1 MSLTNFPTWNTE
13 TVTINSL
20 YNDVEANYYNLDPEH
35 QRNVIHSPE
44 WQENLIETI
53 FTTGLIPTTYWH
65 KNNNKRESLDGKQRI
80 STILKFKKNE
90 FSYKGKKYDELS
102 DELKEHFNTFPLA
115 LGICNRTLS
124 KEEVHNIFEK
134 LQVVKKTSLGEVL
147 NSTYNE
153 NLKKNVLE
161 YLDELSIINKN
172 KNFLKKKNKRFEQQE
187 IIAWTLYFTY
197 KTYKKYD
204 PDYALEQ
211 IDIKEFWN
219 EFDLNNE
226 ENNNIYEEYKL
237 LFNKF
242 VRIFV
247 NNNNIP
253 YISNKTSLIPLFYI
267 VLNHNYSTDILEDY
281 VSTHIDD
288 IKNILKK
295 KVNASHTACKERIND
310 IIKFINENPIE

>member
-172 KNFLKKKNKRFEQQE
+172 KNFLKKKNKRFKKKE
-187 IIAWTLYFTY
+187 IIVWTLYFTY

>member
-1 MSLTNFPTWNTE
+1 MSLSNFPTWNNE
-13 TVTINSL
+13 TISISALCHDIEKNF
-20 YNDVEANYYNLDPEH
+20 YNLDPEH

-44 WQENLIETI
+44 WKETLIETI

-65 KNNNKRESLDGKQRI
+65 ENNNKRESLDGKQRI
-80 STILKFKKNE
+80 STIFEFKNNE
-90 FSYKGKKYDELS
+90 FEYKGQKYDELS
-102 DELKEHFNTFPLA
+102 DEYKRHFDSFKLA

-172 KNFLKKKNKRFEQQE
+172 KNFLKKNKRFEQQE
-187 IIAWTLYFTY
+187 IIAWTLYF
-197 KTYKKYD
+197 KYNKILN
-204 PDYALEQ
+204 DYDYDLEQ
-211 IDIKEFWN
+211 KNVKKFWN

-226 ENNNIYEEYKL
+226 ENNNIYEQYKL

-242 VRIFV
+242 IRIFV

-253 YISNKTSLIPLFYI
+253 YINNKTTIIPLFYI
-267 VLNHNYSTDILEDY
+267 ILNYDYSTDILEDY
-281 VSTHIDD
+281 MEIHIDD

-310 IIKFINENPIE
+310 IIKFIDENPIT

>member
-1 MSLTNFPTWNTE
+1 MSSTTFPTWNTE
-13 TVTINSL
+13 TISISALCHDIDDNF
-20 YNDVEANYYNLDPEH
+20 YNLDPEH
-35 QRNVIHSPE
+35 QRNIIHSLE
-44 WQENLIETI
+44 WKTNLIETI

-65 KNNNKRESLDGKQRI
+65 ENNNKRESLDGKQRI
-80 STILKFKKNE
+80 STILQFKKNE
-90 FSYKGKKYDELS
+90 FKYKGQKYDELS
-102 DELKEHFNTFPLA
+102 DEDKRHFNTFPLA
-115 LGICNRTLS
+115 LGICSRTLT
-124 KEEVHNIFEK
+124 KEEVHNIFEN

-161 YLDELSIINKN
+161 YLDELNIINKN
-172 KNFLKKKNKRFEQQE
+172 KNFLRKNKRFEQQE

-197 KTYKKYD
+197 KKPDY
-204 PDYALEQ
+204 DYALEQ

-219 EFDLNNE
+219 EFYLNIV

-242 VRIFV
+242 IRIFV

-253 YISNKTSLIPLFYI
+253 YINNKTTLIPLFYI
-267 VLNHNYSTDILEDY
+267 VLNYNYSSDILEDY
-281 VSTHIDD
+281 VSTYIDD

-310 IIKFINENPIE
+310 IIEFINENPIQ

>member
-1 MSLTNFPTWNTE
+1 MSLSNFPTWNTQ
-13 TVTINSL
+13 TITISALCHDIDDNF
-20 YNDVEANYYNLDPEH
+20 YNLDPEH
-35 QRNVIHSPE
+35 QRNVIHNTE
-44 WQENLIETI
+44 WKKNLIETI

-80 STILKFKKNE
+80 STILEFKRNE
-90 FSYKGKKYDELS
+90 LKYKGKTYDELS
-102 DELKEHFNTFPLA
+102 DENKEHFDTFPLA
-115 LGICNRTLS
+115 LGICSRTLS

-153 NLKKNVLE
+153 DLKNQVLD
-161 YLDELSIINKN
+161 YLDELSFINKN
-172 KNFLKKKNKRFEQQE
+172 KNFLKKNNRFEQQE

-197 KTYKKYD
+197 KKPDY
-204 PDYALEQ
+204 DYALEQ

-226 ENNNIYEEYKL
+226 ENYNIYEDYKS

-242 VRIFV
+242 IIIFV

-253 YISNKTSLIPLFYI
+253 YINNKTTLIPLFYI
-267 VLNHNYSTDILEDY
+267 ILNYNYSYEVLEDY
-281 VSTHIDD
+281 VSTYIDD

>member
-1 MSLTNFPTWNTE
+1 MSLSNFPTWNNE
-13 TVTINSL
+13 TVTISALCHDIDDNF
-20 YNDVEANYYNLDPEH
+20 YNLDPEH
-35 QRNVIHSPE
+35 QRNVIHSLE
-44 WQENLIETI
+44 WKENLIETI

-65 KNNNKRESLDGKQRI
+65 ENNNKRESLDGKQRI
-80 STILKFKKNE
+80 STILQFKRNE
-90 FSYKGKKYDELS
+90 FLYKGQKYDELS
-102 DELKEHFNTFPLA
+102 DELKRHFDSFKLA

-161 YLDELSIINKN
+161 YLDELSVFNKN
-172 KNFLKKKNKRFEQQE
+172 KNFLRKNKRFEQQE

-197 KTYKKYD
+197 NKSDPD

-219 EFDLNNE
+219 NFDLNNE
-226 ENNNIYEEYKL
+226 ENNNIYEQYKL

-242 VRIFV
+242 IRIFV

-253 YISNKTSLIPLFYI
+253 YINNKTTLIPLFYI
-267 VLNHNYSTDILEDY
+267 ILNYNYSTDILENY
-281 VSTHIDD
+281 VSFYIDD

-295 KVNASHTACKERIND
+295 KVNASHNACKERIND

>member
-1 MSLTNFPTWNTE
+1 MSLTNFPIWNNE
-13 TVTINSL
+13 TISISALCHDIEKNF
-20 YNDVEANYYNLDPEH
+20 YNLDPEH

-44 WQENLIETI
+44 WKETLIETI

-65 KNNNKRESLDGKQRI
+65 ENNNKRESLDGKQRI
-80 STILKFKKNE
+80 STIFEFKNNE
-90 FSYKGKKYDELS
+90 FEYKGQKYDELS
-102 DELKEHFNTFPLA
+102 DEYKRHFDSFKLA

-172 KNFLKKKNKRFEQQE
+172 KNFLKKNKRFEQQE
-187 IIAWTLYFTY
+187 IIAWTLYF
-197 KTYKKYD
+197 KYNKILN
-204 PDYALEQ
+204 DYDYDLEQ
-211 IDIKEFWN
+211 KNVKKFWN

-226 ENNNIYEEYKL
+226 ENNNIYEQYKL

-242 VRIFV
+242 IRIFV

-253 YISNKTSLIPLFYI
+253 YINNKTTIIPLFYI
-267 VLNHNYSTDILEDY
+267 ILNYDYSTDILEDY
-281 VSTHIDD
+281 MEIHIDD

-310 IIKFINENPIE
+310 IIKFIDENPIT

>member
-147 NSTYNE
+147 NSNYNE
-153 NLKKNVLE
+153 S
-161 YLDELSIINKN
+161 ELIIINN
-172 KNFLKKKNKRFEQQE
+172 
-187 IIAWTLYFTY
+187 
-197 KTYKKYD
+197 
-204 PDYALEQ
+204 
-211 IDIKEFWN
+211 
-219 EFDLNNE
+219 
-226 ENNNIYEEYKL
+226 
-237 LFNKF
+237 
-242 VRIFV
+242 
-247 NNNNIP
+247 
-253 YISNKTSLIPLFYI
+253 SS
-267 VLNHNYSTDILEDY
+267 
-281 VSTHIDD
+281 
-288 IKNILKK
+288 
-295 KVNASHTACKERIND
+295 
-310 IIKFINENPIE
+310 

>member
-1 MSLTNFPTWNTE
+1 MSSTTFPTWNTE
-13 TVTINSL
+13 TISISALCHDIDDNF
-20 YNDVEANYYNLDPEH
+20 YNLDPEH
-35 QRNVIHSPE
+35 QRNIIHSLE
-44 WQENLIETI
+44 WKKNLIETI

-65 KNNNKRESLDGKQRI
+65 ENNNKRESLDGKQRI
-80 STILKFKKNE
+80 STILEFKKNE
-90 FSYKGKKYDELS
+90 FKYKGQKYDELS
-102 DELKEHFNTFPLA
+102 DEDKRHFNTFPLA
-115 LGICNRTLS
+115 LGICSRTLT
-124 KEEVHNIFEK
+124 KEEVHNIFEN

-161 YLDELSIINKN
+161 YLDELNIINKN
-172 KNFLKKKNKRFEQQE
+172 KNFLRKNKRFEQQE

-197 KTYKKYD
+197 KKPDY
-204 PDYALEQ
+204 DYALEQ

-219 EFDLNNE
+219 EFYLNIV

-242 VRIFV
+242 IRIFI

-253 YISNKTSLIPLFYI
+253 YINNKTTLIPLFYI
-267 VLNHNYSTDILEDY
+267 VLNYNYSSDILEDY
-281 VSTHIDD
+281 VSTYIDD

>member
-1 MSLTNFPTWNTE
+1 MSLSNFPIWNNE

-35 QRNVIHSPE
+35 QRNIVHNNE
-44 WQENLIETI
+44 WKEHLIQTI

-65 KNNNKRESLDGKQRI
+65 ENNNKRESLDGKQRI
-80 STILKFKKNE
+80 STILEFKKNK
-90 FSYKGKKYDELS
+90 FKYNGKTYDDLS
-102 DELKEHFNTFPLA
+102 DKHKRHFDTFKLG

-124 KEEVHNIFEK
+124 KEEIHNIFEK

-153 NLKKNVLE
+153 NLKNQVLD
-161 YLDELSIINKN
+161 YLDELSFINKN
-172 KNFLKKKNKRFEQQE
+172 KNFLKKNYRFEQQE

-197 KTYKKYD
+197 KKPDY
-204 PDYALEQ
+204 DYALEQ

-226 ENNNIYEEYKL
+226 ENYNIYEDYKS

-242 VRIFV
+242 IRIFV

-253 YISNKTSLIPLFYI
+253 YINNKTTLIPLFYI
-267 VLNHNYSTDILEDY
+267 ILNYNYSYEVLEDY
-281 VSTHIDD
+281 VSTYIDD

>member
-1 MSLTNFPTWNTE
+1 MSLSNFPTWNNE
-13 TVTINSL
+13 TVTISALCHDIDDNF
-20 YNDVEANYYNLDPEH
+20 YNLDPEH
-35 QRNVIHSPE
+35 QRNVIHSLE
-44 WQENLIETI
+44 WKENLIETI

-65 KNNNKRESLDGKQRI
+65 KNNDKIESLDGKQRI
-80 STILKFKKNE
+80 STILQFKKNE
-90 FSYKGKKYDELS
+90 FEYKGKKYDDLS
-102 DELKEHFNTFPLA
+102 DDLKRHFNSFKLA

-161 YLDELSIINKN
+161 YLDELSIKN
-172 KNFLKKKNKRFEQQE
+172 KNFLKKNKRFEKQE
-187 IIAWTLYFTY
+187 VIAWTLYFTY
-197 KTYKKYD
+197 NKSDPD

-219 EFDLNNE
+219 NFDLNNE
-226 ENNNIYEEYKL
+226 ENNNIYEQYKL

-242 VRIFV
+242 IRIFV

-253 YISNKTSLIPLFYI
+253 YINNKTTLIPLFYI
-267 VLNHNYSTDILEDY
+267 ILNYNYSTDILENY
-281 VSTHIDD
+281 VSFYIDD

-295 KVNASHTACKERIND
+295 KVNASHNACKERIND